1 MKEAEVVVALVTGP
15 DRASLEALGRTL
27 VEDRLIA
34 CANII
39 GGVTSIFRWDGAV
52 ETSDEC
58 LAILKTTRPRV
69 AALEKRVASLH
80 PYAVPEF
87 LVLAVGSG
95 AAPYLDWVRS
105 AVGEE

>member
-1 MKEAEVVVALVTGP
+1 MKGVEVVAVLVTGP
-15 DRASLEALGRTL
+15 DRATLEALGRTL

-39 GGVTSIFRWDGAV
+39 GGVTSIFRWEGAV

-69 AALEKRVASLH
+69 DALEKRVAWLH
-80 PYAVPEF
+80 PYAVPEL
-87 LVLAVGSG
+87 LVLEVDSG

-105 AVGEE
+105 AVAEE